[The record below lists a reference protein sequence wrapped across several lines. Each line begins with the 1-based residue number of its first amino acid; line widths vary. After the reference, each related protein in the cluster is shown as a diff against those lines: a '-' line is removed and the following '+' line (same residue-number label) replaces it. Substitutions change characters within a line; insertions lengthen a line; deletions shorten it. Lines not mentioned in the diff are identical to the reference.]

1 MYLWQCSPP
10 TPGST
15 HPSTLMLST
24 SAGFFLRCF
33 AVESTCCI
41 LFLSRFLTWAFHI
54 FFYDIAY
61 EPEGWPWKPVSIFV
75 SSSLVQNTF
84 RMVSQIVDFHFNHYV
99 HDIHHL
105 ISSSILVSGSPSR
118 LSLLTIAIDPL
129 DLCGDHQLQYQIKR

>member
-1 MYLWQCSPP
+1 MANLLHAMNFFSAKRNDILLLFLPLSRLCFFPDKEQMYLWQCSPP

-33 AVESTCCI
+33 AVEFTCCI

-75 SSSLVQNTF
+75 SSSLSTSIIIIKLILLFMLV
-84 RMVSQIVDFHFNHYV
+84 
-99 HDIHHL
+99 
-105 ISSSILVSGSPSR
+105 ISSSWTILF
-118 LSLLTIAIDPL
+118 
-129 DLCGDHQLQYQIKR
+129 

>member
-1 MYLWQCSPP
+1 MQRSGKRAPCNDLFSAKRDDILLFFFTSVTTLFFPDKEQMYLWQCSPP

-24 SAGFFLRCF
+24 SAGFFLRSV
-33 AVESTCCI
+33 AVEFTCCI

-75 SSSLVQNTF
+75 SSSLSTSIIIIKLVLLF
-84 RMVSQIVDFHFNHYV
+84 MLV
-99 HDIHHL
+99 
-105 ISSSILVSGSPSR
+105 ISSPWTILF
-118 LSLLTIAIDPL
+118 
-129 DLCGDHQLQYQIKR
+129 